1 MELMLITHNFDVL
14 YENELLLSILLLFK
28 LKYYLQ
34 KLII

>member
-1 MELMLITHNFDVL
+1 MEFMLIIHNFDVL
-14 YENELLLSILLLFK
+14 YKNELLLSILLLFE

>member
-14 YENELLLSILLLFK
+14 YENELLLFILLLYK